1 MSGRCEGVCT
11 SGTMGCALVRG
22 STRDI
27 RRGEWVQ
34 KALIFM
40 RFHGGFLGNQHE
52 IWSKQHNGKVR
63 KFWQRFRLP
72 VPPSMPGMEVSRV
85 PASSRM
91 LKHGLEGLGLVAKN
105 PLVISAFMSISPGGR
120 MNPGREH

>member
-40 RFHGGFLGNQHE
+40 RFHGGFLGNPRE
-52 IWSKQHNGKVR
+52 IWSKKHNGKVSKILFIR
-63 KFWQRFRLP
+63 
-72 VPPSMPGMEVSRV
+72 
-85 PASSRM
+85 
-91 LKHGLEGLGLVAKN
+91 
-105 PLVISAFMSISPGGR
+105 
-120 MNPGREH
+120 